1 MLKIE
6 EYKAKSR
13 GKMSLSQTLWRA
25 QYLSDWRYLSLMTQ
39 KNV

>member
-25 QYLSDWRYLSLMTQ
+25 QYLQIGATLA
-39 KNV
+39 